1 MHNELIEKA
10 DAIVTEIHLAKY
22 SLSAGD
28 PVSAD
33 NRLMYAHRKL
43 EELRR
48 DVFFSTRTS
57 GSGR

>member
-1 MHNELIEKA
+1 MHNELIKKA
-10 DAIVTEIHLAKY
+10 DAIVTAIHLVKY

-28 PVSAD
+28 LVSAD

-48 DVFFSTRTS
+48 DVYFSTRNS
-57 GSGR
+57 GEVK